1 MSELLS
7 AVQGWDALRHRRGA
21 AVGVRDT
28 IMAEGPDTV
37 SFLQGQLSQDVAAM
51 VAGDVRWSLS
61 LQPQGKVIAVL
72 RLTRVSQ
79 DAVLIDTDSGAGAD
93 VFGALS
99 RFKIRTKC
107 DLTLKEAVPSSFV
120 RGPEASAATLPL
132 DAVFPT
138 ASELLAGAPITL
150 AAAPWA
156 GPGYDIIAT
165 SGSELHDTAGVDA
178 DVFEAYRIFSGVPR
192 HGFEIADGP
201 IPVETG
207 LVPFTVAFGKGC
219 YTGQEL
225 VERLDSR
232 NRQIRRLVG
241 IDLPPGPVPALRAS
255 VFDEDGKEV
264 GSLTSAALRPDTGS
278 VVALAMVRNTVEAG
292 SALSVDGVT
301 AISRALGWQ

>member
-7 AVQGWDALRHRRGA
+7 AVQGWDALRHSCA
-21 AVGVRDT
+21 TAVGTRDIIT
-28 IMAEGPDTV
+28 AEGPDTV

-51 VAGDVRWSLS
+51 VVSDVRWSLH
-61 LQPQGKVIAVL
+61 LQPQGKVIAVV
-72 RLTRVSQ
+72 RLTRLSP
-79 DAVLIDTDSGAGAD
+79 DAVLIDTDPGAGAD
-93 VFGALS
+93 VFAALS

-107 DLTLKEAVPSSFV
+107 HLTLVEAVKSTFV
-120 RGPEASAATLPL
+120 RGPQASAETLPL

-138 ASELLAGAPITL
+138 VSELLAGAPITL

-156 GPGYDIIAT
+156 GPGFDIIG
-165 SGSELHDTAGVDA
+165 GSESVPPETATIDA
-178 DVFEAYRIFSGVPR
+178 DVFEAYRIFSGVPL

-219 YTGQEL
+219 YVGQEL

-232 NRQIRRLVG
+232 NRQIRRLMG
-241 IDLPPGPVPALRAS
+241 LDLPPGPVPGMGAS
-255 VFDEDGKEV
+255 VVDEDGKEV
-264 GSLTSAALRPDTGS
+264 GLLTSAALRPDTGS

-292 SALSVDGVT
+292 STLSINGVT
-301 AISRALGWQ
+301 AMSRALSWQ